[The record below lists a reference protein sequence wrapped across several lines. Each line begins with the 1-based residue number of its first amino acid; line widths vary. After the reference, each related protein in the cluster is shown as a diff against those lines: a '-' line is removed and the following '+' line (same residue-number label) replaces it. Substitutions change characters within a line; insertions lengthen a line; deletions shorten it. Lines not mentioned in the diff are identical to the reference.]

1 MTHDEARLL
10 AMQWLVKGGMEIDAF
25 DADGRHQHVF
35 NPNMQPRTFE
45 RMEEAELEAMAMALW
60 P

>member
-1 MTHDEARLL
+1 MAT
-10 AMQWLVKGGMEIDAF
+10 QWLVKGGMEINAVR
-25 DADGRHQHVF
+25 ADGRHEHVF
-35 NPNMQPRTFE
+35 NPNMQPRTLE